1 MFDALNEP
9 YLKQQADT
17 EPLVSNEQV
26 RIHES
31 RIIWAALHFAYHIM
45 NILFRLRR
53 FSKLRLMSEY
63 CALTAGSSCPSLTV

>member
-31 RIIWAALHFAYHIM
+31 RIIWAALHFAYHI
-45 NILFRLRR
+45 
-53 FSKLRLMSEY
+53 
-63 CALTAGSSCPSLTV
+63 SLL